1 MSFFTLIPV
10 TLFCIF
16 IVVVFL
22 IITLNSPKR
31 FLWKKKPS
39 EYSDKIIVDFKDCY
53 LIATSREKE
62 KYTPPPP
69 SSAGI
74 VHLPDPDLYDQD
86 SHPYAYFTS
95 IVYEKDGRKFYSK
108 GINKDR
114 TTVEHYMMIQR
125 TTFIYFNRHIPGDYL
140 FDISFIPD

>member
-22 IITLNSPKR
+22 IIALRSPER
-31 FLWKKKPS
+31 YIRKKKPS
-39 EYSDKIIVDFKDCY
+39 DYSEKMLVDFRDCY
-53 LIATSREKE
+53 LLATATEKE
-62 KYTPPPP
+62 KYTPPAPT
-69 SSAGI
+69 SASI
-74 VHLPDPDLYDQD
+74 VHLLDPNLYEQD
-86 SHPYAYFTS
+86 SHPYNYFTS

-108 GINKDR
+108 GVNKDR

-125 TTFIYFNRHIPGDYL
+125 TTFIYFNRHIPDDYL
-140 FDISFIPD
+140 FDISFIPE